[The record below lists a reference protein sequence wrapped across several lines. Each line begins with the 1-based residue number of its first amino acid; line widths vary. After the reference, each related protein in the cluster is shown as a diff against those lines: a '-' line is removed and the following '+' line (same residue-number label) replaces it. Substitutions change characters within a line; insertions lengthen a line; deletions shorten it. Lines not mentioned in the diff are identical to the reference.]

1 MKTFRNAFRRIFLF
15 LERDLRL
22 AFSYRMNMVLQAAG
36 WLLTLFLWYY
46 IAALLDKGASGF
58 VSTGGYFPYV
68 TLGLALQGM
77 LSTILYSA
85 SNRIREQ
92 QMNGTLE
99 YTLNLLRWPCE
110 MPVLSMGSDFLAG
123 ILRLYLLLLSAEWLF
138 DFPLGDLGAVH
149 FLFPIMIC
157 GVAFGAIGNLAAAS
171 VLLFK
176 RGEPI
181 TYFVGTASAL
191 FGTVFFPREVL
202 PSALQRVSDLIP
214 TTHALAV
221 LRGSILEG
229 KGVADLRGHY
239 LYLLAFSAVL
249 VPLSLWLFNAAV
261 RRAKRDGSLGQY

>member
-1 MKTFRNAFRRIFLF
+1 M
-15 LERDLRL
+15 
-22 AFSYRMNMVLQAAG
+22 
-36 WLLTLFLWYY
+36 LT
-46 IAALLDKGASGF
+46 
-58 VSTGGYFPYV
+58 
-68 TLGLALQGM
+68 
-77 LSTILYSA
+77 TILYSA
-85 SNRIREQ
+85 SSRIREQ

-110 MPVLSMGSDFLAG
+110 MPALSMASDFLAG
-123 ILRLYLLLLSAEWLF
+123 VLRLYLLLIAAELLF
-138 DFPLGDLGAVH
+138 DFPLGTLGAVN

-157 GVAFGAIGNLAAAS
+157 AIAFGAVGNLAAAS

-229 KGVADLRGHY
+229 KGMAELGRSY
-239 LYLLAFSAVL
+239 LFLLAFSAVL

-261 RRAKRDGSLGQY
+261 RRAKWDGSLGQY